1 MSDALQLVLFIAGW
15 FFIQRW
21 LLPRL
26 GVPS

>member
-1 MSDALQLVLFIAGW
+1 MPDWLKIVLIAVGY
-15 FFIQRW
+15 IVVMRW

>member
-1 MSDALQLVLFIAGW
+1 MNETLQLVLFVAGW
-15 FFIQRW
+15 FFVQRW

>member
-1 MSDALQLVLFIAGW
+1 MDPFWQPILFFAGW
-15 FFIQRW
+15 LVIQRW